1 VVLGLCVR
9 SRLSPGVNIVH
20 GVRAGGGV
28 LGVLGYLVGDA
39 YISSGAVSF
48 VSGDIVNILPVA
60 FSSDG

>member
-1 VVLGLCVR
+1 MVLGLCVR
-9 SRLSPGVNIVH
+9 SRLSTGVNIMH

-39 YISSGAVSF
+39 CMSSEVVPF

-60 FSSDG
+60 VSSDG